1 MQAFANSRG
10 VRAAEKLVREMDAGL
25 DHVLQ
30 WFEAYAEA
38 LSTRYFEVQP
48 LLAILAPLIP
58 NAVRRAGKPTA
69 MCACSQRCMM
79 GSAVRSKGRG
89 AHTVVLCLF

>member
-1 MQAFANSRG
+1 MQAFANHRG

-48 LLAILAPLIP
+48 LLATLASLIP
-58 NAVRRAGKPTA
+58 DAARRAGKPSPL
-69 MCACSQRCMM
+69 CACSHRCMT
-79 GSAVRSKGRG
+79 GSAVRSGGRG
-89 AHTVVLCLF
+89 AHIVV

>member
-1 MQAFANSRG
+1 MLTGAQAYANDRG

-38 LSTRYFEVQP
+38 LSTRYFEVP
-48 LLAILAPLIP
+48 PVLALWPALIP
-58 NAVRRAGKPTA
+58 KDGV
-69 MCACSQRCMM
+69 
-79 GSAVRSKGRG
+79 G
-89 AHTVVLCLF
+89 A